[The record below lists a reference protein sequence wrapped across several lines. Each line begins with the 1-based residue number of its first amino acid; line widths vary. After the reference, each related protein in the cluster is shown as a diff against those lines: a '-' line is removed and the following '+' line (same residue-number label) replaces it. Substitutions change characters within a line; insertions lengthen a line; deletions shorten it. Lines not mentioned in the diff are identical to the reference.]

1 MKRFENRRQAG
12 QLLATELHYLK
23 GHRDLLILALPRGG
37 VPVAFEVARSLEAPL
52 DVLIVRKLGVPGHDE
67 LAMGAIAS
75 GGAKVLNQDVIS
87 ELGISD
93 FEITRVMMK
102 EEQEIIRRERLYRL
116 GRDALD
122 VEDKW
127 IVLVDDGLATGATML
142 AAIRTLRKN
151 SPAKI
156 LVAVP
161 VAPPSTCAEVSAEA
175 DEFVCLNKLE
185 PFGGVGYWYR
195 DFTQTTDDEV
205 RSLLQK
211 STINIITAK
220 DRNASNSSQQDTTTL
235 QQF

>member
-12 QLLATELHYLK
+12 QLLAKELYYLK

-37 VPVAFEVARSLEAPL
+37 VPVAFEVARTLEAPL

-93 FEITRVMMK
+93 FEIARVMTK
-102 EEQEIIRRERLYRL
+102 EEQEITRREKLYRL
-116 GRDALD
+116 GKDALD

-127 IVLVDDGLATGATML
+127 VVLVDDGLATGATML
-142 AAIRTLRKN
+142 AAIRTLREN
-151 SPAKI
+151 SPVKI
-156 LVAVP
+156 LVAIP

-175 DEFVCLNKLE
+175 DELVCLYRPV

-195 DFTQTTDDEV
+195 DFSQTTDDEV
-205 RSLLQK
+205 LSLLQK
-211 STINIITAK
+211 STVNVLTAK
-220 DRNASNSSQQDTTTL
+220 DRNARNSSQHDTKTL